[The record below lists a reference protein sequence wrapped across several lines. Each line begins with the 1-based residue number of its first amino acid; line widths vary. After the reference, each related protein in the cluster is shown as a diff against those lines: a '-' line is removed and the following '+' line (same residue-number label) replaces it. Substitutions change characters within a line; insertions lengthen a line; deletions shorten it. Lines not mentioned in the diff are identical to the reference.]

1 VRERRTE
8 DSPPD
13 TADGTWQTR
22 YTGPHFQMSALLSPS
37 ESAAVTEFLKA
48 ARALLGPALK
58 EARLFGSRAGGQ
70 GHEHSDVDIAHIVET
85 GARSR
90 RHSLYDLAFDVGLA
104 HGVDLAPFVIEEP
117 QLRAL
122 RERERRIAREIE
134 VEGIPL

>member
-1 VRERRTE
+1 
-8 DSPPD
+8 
-13 TADGTWQTR
+13 
-22 YTGPHFQMSALLSPS
+22 MSALLSPS

-70 GHEHSDVDIAHIVET
+70 GHEHS
-85 GARSR
+85 
-90 RHSLYDLAFDVGLA
+90 
-104 HGVDLAPFVIEEP
+104 GVDLAPFVIEEP